1 MKRRPEPT
9 GAPRLWRYL
18 GFVLP
23 QSIREGVYEPAYL
36 DLWRAHVL
44 GLGTEAQPTS
54 GTRVLSGITVAG
66 YLLAAL
72 WYAFPRYFREG
83 GRTKLAGRLAGAGLA
98 IMALVLFL
106 MLMPWFMALAEMSLG

>member
-9 GAPRLWRYL
+9 GAPRLWRLL

-36 DLWRAHVL
+36 DRWRAHVL
-44 GLGTEAQPTS
+44 GTEAQPAR
-54 GTRVLSGITVAG
+54 GTRALSGITVAG

-98 IMALVLFL
+98 ITALVLFL
-106 MLMPWFMALAEMSLG
+106 TLMPWFMALAAMGWG

>member
-9 GAPRLWRYL
+9 GAPRLWRLL

-44 GLGTEAQPTS
+44 GTKAQPT
-54 GTRVLSGITVAG
+54 RARALSGITVAG

-72 WYAFPRYFREG
+72 CYAFPRYFREG

-98 IMALVLFL
+98 ITALVLLL
-106 MLMPWFMALAEMSLG
+106 MLMPWFMALAAMSWG